1 MERLQKIISESGYT
15 SRRKAEELIKN
26 GKVMVN
32 GKIVT
37 ELGTKANYNDDI
49 LVEGKK
55 IEKEEK
61 EYYIFNK
68 PRGVI
73 TSTKDDKGRNANDL
87 VEIPNFRK
95 LIPNV
100 KEKKILDLGC
110 GYGENDKYCRDL
122 GAKEI
127 LGIDISEHMIK
138 IAEKNN
144 ADENIKYK
152 VMAMEDISKIKEKFD
167 IVISSLAFHY
177 VKDYEKLINDIY
189 NLLNDDGIL
198 IFSIDH
204 PLRIA
209 SKFETWMKKN
219 YTKINGKWFLLV
231 SDYNREGIREK
242 EWNGVMVKRYHRNF
256 SSLING
262 LVNSGF
268 KIDKILEPIPD
279 EKAIKIIPKYINQYD
294 RPYFLFIRAKK

>member
-1 MERLQKIISESGYT
+1 MKQNIYD
-15 SRRKAEELIKN
+15 IKSFSDAYD
-26 GKVMVN
+26 KMRY
-32 GKIVT
+32 
-37 ELGTKANYNDDI
+37 E
-49 LVEGKK
+49 
-55 IEKEEK
+55 
-61 EYYIFNK
+61 NK
-68 PRGVI
+68 GM
-73 TSTKDDKGRNANDL
+73 NANDL

-95 LIPNV
+95 LIPDV
-100 KEKKILDLGC
+100 KGKRILDLGC
-110 GYGENDKYCRDL
+110 GYGENDKYCIGL

-127 LGIDISEHMIK
+127 LGIDISKHMIK
-138 IAEKNN
+138 IAKENN
-144 ADENIKYK
+144 NDENIKYK
-152 VMAMEDISKIKEKFD
+152 VMAMENINEIEEKFD

-256 SSLING
+256 SSLIHG

-294 RPYFLFIRAKK
+294 RPYFLFVRAKK

>member
-1 MERLQKIISESGYT
+1 MKQNIYD
-15 SRRKAEELIKN
+15 IKSFSDAYD
-26 GKVMVN
+26 KMRY
-32 GKIVT
+32 
-37 ELGTKANYNDDI
+37 E
-49 LVEGKK
+49 
-55 IEKEEK
+55 
-61 EYYIFNK
+61 NK
-68 PRGVI
+68 GM
-73 TSTKDDKGRNANDL
+73 NANDL

-95 LIPNV
+95 LIPDV
-100 KEKKILDLGC
+100 KGKRILDLGC
-110 GYGENDKYCRDL
+110 GYGENDKYCRGL
-122 GAKEI
+122 GAKDI

-138 IAEKNN
+138 IAKENN
-144 ADENIKYK
+144 NDENIKYK
-152 VMAMEDISKIKEKFD
+152 VMAMENINEIEEKFD

-198 IFSIDH
+198 IFSIEH

-219 YTKINGKWFLLV
+219 YTEINGKWFLLV

-242 EWNGVMVKRYHRNF
+242 EWNGVMVKKYHRNF

-294 RPYFLFIRAKK
+294 RPYFLFVRAKK

>member
-1 MERLQKIISESGYT
+1 MKQNIYD
-15 SRRKAEELIKN
+15 IKSFSDAYD
-26 GKVMVN
+26 KMRY
-32 GKIVT
+32 
-37 ELGTKANYNDDI
+37 E
-49 LVEGKK
+49 
-55 IEKEEK
+55 
-61 EYYIFNK
+61 NK
-68 PRGVI
+68 GM
-73 TSTKDDKGRNANDL
+73 NANDL

-95 LIPNV
+95 LIPDV
-100 KEKKILDLGC
+100 KGKRILDLGC
-110 GYGENDKYCRDL
+110 GYGENDKYCIGL

-127 LGIDISEHMIK
+127 LGIDISKHMIK
-138 IAEKNN
+138 IAKENN
-144 ADENIKYK
+144 NDENIKYK
-152 VMAMEDISKIKEKFD
+152 VMAMENINEIEEKFD

-279 EKAIKIIPKYINQYD
+279 EESIKIIPKYINQYD

>member
-1 MERLQKIISESGYT
+1 MKQNIYD
-15 SRRKAEELIKN
+15 IKSFSDAYD
-26 GKVMVN
+26 KMRY
-32 GKIVT
+32 
-37 ELGTKANYNDDI
+37 E
-49 LVEGKK
+49 
-55 IEKEEK
+55 
-61 EYYIFNK
+61 NK
-68 PRGVI
+68 GM
-73 TSTKDDKGRNANDL
+73 NANDL

-100 KEKKILDLGC
+100 KGKRILDLGC
-110 GYGENDKYCRDL
+110 GYGENDKYCREL
-122 GAKEI
+122 GAKDI

-138 IAEKNN
+138 IAKENN
-144 ADENIKYK
+144 NDENIKYK
-152 VMAMEDISKIKEKFD
+152 VMAMENINEIEEKFD

-219 YTKINGKWFLLV
+219 YTEINGKWFVLV

-242 EWNGVMVKRYHRNF
+242 EWNGVMVKKYHRNF

-294 RPYFLFIRAKK
+294 RPYFLFVRAKK

>member
-1 MERLQKIISESGYT
+1 MKQNVY
-15 SRRKAEELIKN
+15 
-26 GKVMVN
+26 
-32 GKIVT
+32 
-37 ELGTKANYNDDI
+37 D
-49 LVEGKK
+49 
-55 IEKEEK
+55 
-61 EYYIFNK
+61 NK
-68 PRGVI
+68 TFSVAYDKMR
-73 TSTKDDKGRNANDL
+73 KDDKGRNANDL

-177 VKDYEKLINDIY
+177 VKDYEKLIKDIY
-189 NLLNDDGIL
+189 NLLNDNGIL

-209 SKFETWMKKN
+209 SKFEPWMKKN
-219 YTKINGKWFLLV
+219 YTEINGKWFLLV

-242 EWNGVMVKRYHRNF
+242 EWNGVMVKKYHRNS

-279 EKAIKIIPKYINQYD
+279 EESIKIIPKYINQYD

>member
-1 MERLQKIISESGYT
+1 MKQNVY
-15 SRRKAEELIKN
+15 
-26 GKVMVN
+26 
-32 GKIVT
+32 
-37 ELGTKANYNDDI
+37 D
-49 LVEGKK
+49 
-55 IEKEEK
+55 
-61 EYYIFNK
+61 NK
-68 PRGVI
+68 TFSVAYDKMR
-73 TSTKDDKGRNANDL
+73 KDDKGRNANDL

-177 VKDYEKLINDIY
+177 VKDYEKLIKDIY
-189 NLLNDDGIL
+189 NLLNDNGIL

-209 SKFETWMKKN
+209 SKFEPWMKKN
-219 YTKINGKWFLLV
+219 YTEINGKWFLLV

-242 EWNGVMVKRYHRNF
+242 EWNGVMVKKYHRNF

-279 EKAIKIIPKYINQYD
+279 EESIKIIPKYINQYD

>member
-1 MERLQKIISESGYT
+1 MKQNIYD
-15 SRRKAEELIKN
+15 IKSFSDAYD
-26 GKVMVN
+26 KMRY
-32 GKIVT
+32 
-37 ELGTKANYNDDI
+37 E
-49 LVEGKK
+49 
-55 IEKEEK
+55 
-61 EYYIFNK
+61 NK
-68 PRGVI
+68 GM
-73 TSTKDDKGRNANDL
+73 NANDL

-95 LIPNV
+95 LIPDV
-100 KEKKILDLGC
+100 KGKRILDLGC
-110 GYGENDKYCRDL
+110 GYGENDKYCRGL
-122 GAKEI
+122 GAKDI

-138 IAEKNN
+138 IAKENN
-144 ADENIKYK
+144 NDENIKYK
-152 VMAMEDISKIKEKFD
+152 VMAMENINEIEEKFD

-219 YTKINGKWFLLV
+219 YTEINGKWFLLV

-242 EWNGVMVKRYHRNF
+242 EWNGVMVKKYHRNF

>member
-1 MERLQKIISESGYT
+1 MKQNIYD
-15 SRRKAEELIKN
+15 IKSFSDAYD
-26 GKVMVN
+26 KMRY
-32 GKIVT
+32 
-37 ELGTKANYNDDI
+37 E
-49 LVEGKK
+49 
-55 IEKEEK
+55 
-61 EYYIFNK
+61 NK
-68 PRGVI
+68 GM
-73 TSTKDDKGRNANDL
+73 NANDL

-95 LIPNV
+95 LIPDV
-100 KEKKILDLGC
+100 KGKRILDLGC
-110 GYGENDKYCRDL
+110 GYGENDKYCIGL

-127 LGIDISEHMIK
+127 LGIDISKHMIK
-138 IAEKNN
+138 IAKENN
-144 ADENIKYK
+144 NDENIKYK
-152 VMAMEDISKIKEKFD
+152 VMAMENINEIEEKFD

-294 RPYFLFIRAKK
+294 RPYFLFVRAKN

>member
-1 MERLQKIISESGYT
+1 MKQNVY
-15 SRRKAEELIKN
+15 
-26 GKVMVN
+26 
-32 GKIVT
+32 
-37 ELGTKANYNDDI
+37 D
-49 LVEGKK
+49 
-55 IEKEEK
+55 
-61 EYYIFNK
+61 NK
-68 PRGVI
+68 TFSVAYDKMR
-73 TSTKDDKGRNANDL
+73 KDDKGRNANDL

-177 VKDYEKLINDIY
+177 VKDYEKLIKDIY
-189 NLLNDDGIL
+189 NLLNDNGIL

-209 SKFETWMKKN
+209 SKFEPWMKKN
-219 YTKINGKWFLLV
+219 YTEINGKWFLLV

-242 EWNGVMVKRYHRNF
+242 EWNGVMVKKYHRNF

-262 LVNSGF
+262 LVKSGF

-279 EKAIKIIPKYINQYD
+279 EESIKIIPKYINQYD